1 MIVFL
6 SLRIDIR
13 SLVIGISLD
22 FNVEKVI
29 SHRAY
34 IVIFRGMR
42 MLKEAF
48 SARGLCLFYNCMKLR
63 SSRNKFPFVRMF

>member
-1 MIVFL
+1 MIIFL

-13 SLVIGISLD
+13 SLVIGISLNLD
-22 FNVEKVI
+22 VEKVI

-42 MLKEAF
+42 MLKDLGA
-48 SARGLCLFYNCMKLR
+48 G
-63 SSRNKFPFVRMF
+63 